1 MSWRAR
7 IAMALLWIGSIVVV
21 GAIAT
26 AQTRRDPAP
35 VISGADIGFKPEG
48 WEGNARTGKLVIR
61 INGQWV
67 EAIAGTKAS
76 PVTTR

>member
-1 MSWRAR
+1 MTARAR
-7 IAMALLWIGSIVVV
+7 IVMALLWIGSLVLV

-48 WEGNARTGKLVIR
+48 WEGAARTGKLVVR

-67 EAIAGTKAS
+67 EAIAGTKPS
-76 PVTTR
+76 PATAR